1 MSKTQAEGQFL
12 SRVKLNVAQPVSSGN
27 VQRQH
32 KKQNCSSCSNKIQS
46 SSILFK
52 QINTEVVNVQ
62 TLVGQVVRQS
72 KGESSEGESDRTE
85 RGTLIIF
92 RHNPTGANRLGETL
106 QKLTSLPGGFLFATI
121 FLTCLH

>member
-1 MSKTQAEGQFL
+1 MWLNLLVVGMYSGSTKSKIAHLVQIRF
-12 SRVKLNVAQPVSSGN
+12 SPVVFYLN
-27 VQRQH
+27 R
-32 KKQNCSSCSNKIQS
+32 
-46 SSILFK
+46 

-62 TLVGQVVRQS
+62 KLVGQVVRQS
-72 KGESSEGESDRTE
+72 KGESREGESDRTD

-92 RHNPTGANRLGETL
+92 RHNPTGANRLGKTL

>member
-1 MSKTQAEGQFL
+1 MWPNLLVVGMYSGSTKSKIAHLVQIRL
-12 SRVKLNVAQPVSSGN
+12 SPV
-27 VQRQH
+27 VFYR
-32 KKQNCSSCSNKIQS
+32 
-46 SSILFK
+46 

-62 TLVGQVVRQS
+62 KLVGQVVRQS
-72 KGESSEGESDRTE
+72 KGESREEESDRTE
-85 RGTLIIF
+85 RGTFIIF